1 MGEERLLWTDC
12 SSPVPRSP
20 SRSCRRPVRESD
32 CGNLVRRSRVMRRSH
47 VNRTHPALCAAF
59 IQRTMATADMIRV
72 CGGARVRAA
81 GAGLA
86 RCRPVGSAGH
96 DSTSSIEP
104 EYEDGEFGKKLINLD
119 CRCLYFPAP
128 EIEPPHQA
136 QGGGRPPP
144 PGRRRARGHPDK
156 KLFKKNIVGGDEGEG
171 VSIPQ
176 GRSSV
181 TRDP

>member
-1 MGEERLLWTDC
+1 MTNVRCHRAVGVAGEPSRRPVPAEGGGEKRERHRWPPRDDRPLHDSQPRWMGVERLRWTGC
-12 SSPVPRSP
+12 SSPVPGSP

-104 EYEDGEFGKKLINLD
+104 EYFVNLSAN
-119 CRCLYFPAP
+119 L
-128 EIEPPHQA
+128 
-136 QGGGRPPP
+136 
-144 PGRRRARGHPDK
+144 
-156 KLFKKNIVGGDEGEG
+156 
-171 VSIPQ
+171 
-176 GRSSV
+176 
-181 TRDP
+181 